1 MLAKPFDQIAWVE
14 YATVFAAPADNDK
27 CHLLLRKLTQRAR
40 VLGRGVDH
48 ASRYIDGLE
57 HALDPL
63 PVNARACEGRN
74 AGGDLDAPLIDVASL
89 GLHLSDGIRITAAG
103 LRDRMK
109 RSVQPPPFAL
119 DFAFKGT
126 KLVEFIHA
134 EHSPASI
141 RLLRVCSLFVPI
153 LITPAG
159 DADKQSLSCRR
170 THGRICCEGIQPE
183 YSQRDAVANCDT
195 DETELAPGAEP
206 A

>member
-48 ASRYIDGLE
+48 ATRYIDGLE

-89 GLHLSDGIRITAAG
+89 GLHLSEGIRITAAG

-119 DFAFKGT
+119 DFAFKGA
-126 KLVEFIHA
+126 K
-134 EHSPASI
+134 
-141 RLLRVCSLFVPI
+141 
-153 LITPAG
+153 AG
-159 DADKQSLSCRR
+159 DKVTVSWVDNRGDKR
-170 THGRICCEGIQPE
+170 
-183 YSQRDAVANCDT
+183 T
-195 DETELAPGAEP
+195 DEAAAVKRVEGMLTKKAA
-206 A
+206 